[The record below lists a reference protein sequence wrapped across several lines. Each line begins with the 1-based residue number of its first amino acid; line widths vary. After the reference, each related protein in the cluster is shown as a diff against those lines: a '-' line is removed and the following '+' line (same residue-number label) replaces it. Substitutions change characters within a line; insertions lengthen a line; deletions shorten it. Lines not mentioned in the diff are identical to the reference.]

1 MGLVEACDAHQDG
14 FKVESCFYLNPQEYV
29 NIILSRRC
37 AARLCRNRLG
47 GPLQRQSNVPP
58 LTWTAAPVVIIEFC
72 NLPRK
77 GLTRLR
83 TLV

>member
-1 MGLVEACDAHQDG
+1 MGLVEVCDAHQDG
-14 FKVESCFYLNPQEYV
+14 FKVESCFYLNPQRYV

-47 GPLQRQSNVPP
+47 GPLQRQSNVSR
-58 LTWTAAPVVIIEFC
+58 LTWTAAPVAIIELC

-83 TLV
+83 ILV

>member
-14 FKVESCFYLNPQEYV
+14 FNVESCFYLNRQEYV

-37 AARLCRNRLG
+37 AARPCRNRLG
-47 GPLQRQSNVPP
+47 GPRQRRSNVPR